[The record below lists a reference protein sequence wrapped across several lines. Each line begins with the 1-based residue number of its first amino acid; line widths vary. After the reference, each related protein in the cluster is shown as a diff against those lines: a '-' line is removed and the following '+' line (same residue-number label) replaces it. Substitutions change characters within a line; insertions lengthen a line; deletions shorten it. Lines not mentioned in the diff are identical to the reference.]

1 MFIREKPNKSGSFS
15 IQIIMKSKGQ
25 YKVVESIGV
34 ARTSEEK
41 FLLKQ
46 RALARLN
53 ELTKQE
59 KLPLFT
65 ERDRKILEYLK
76 LSTRPQT
83 RNVGPELILGKM
95 FDKIGLN
102 KIKEDMFRHITIS
115 RLVYPVSKLKTTEY
129 LLKHHD
135 IDFKISSVYRFLDRF
150 YKEHKDDVN
159 KIIYEHSKE
168 VLGEIKIVFYDMTT
182 LYFESEDEDDLRKIG
197 FSKDGKFRNPQIML
211 GLLLGENGYPIGY
224 DVFEGNKFEGHT
236 LVPVIKKIEKKYK
249 LPKPI
254 IVADSGL
261 LSKDNINNLV
271 KEGYEY
277 IIGARI
283 KNETKD
289 IQTKILNKSQNL
301 EDGKLSFIRKDD
313 GSKLIIGY
321 SVRRSKKDKYNREKG
336 ISRLENDVS
345 SGKLTKQKINN
356 RGYNKFLYIK
366 NKIEVDIDR
375 EKIKE
380 DERWDGLKGYITNCR
395 MSSKDIVS
403 YYNELWKIEKA
414 FRISKT
420 DLRIRPIYHRK
431 KERIEAHLCIAFAA
445 YAVFKELERSLKING
460 INISPAKAIE
470 LSKTILKI
478 TFTLPDSKEKIEIFN
493 QNDNLQ
499 NLLIN
504 MK

>member
-1 MFIREKPNKSGSFS
+1 M
-15 IQIIMKSKGQ
+15 
-25 YKVVESIGV
+25 YK
-34 ARTSEEK
+34 R
-41 FLLKQ
+41 Q
-46 RALARLN
+46 
-53 ELTKQE
+53 
-59 KLPLFT
+59 
-65 ERDRKILEYLK
+65 

-445 YAVFKELERSLKING
+445 YAVFKLSLIH
-460 INISPAKAIE
+460 I
-470 LSKTILKI
+470 
-478 TFTLPDSKEKIEIFN
+478 
-493 QNDNLQ
+493 
-499 NLLIN
+499 
-504 MK
+504 

>member
-313 GSKLIIGY
+313 GSKLIIG
-321 SVRRSKKDKYNREKG
+321 S
-336 ISRLENDVS
+336 
-345 SGKLTKQKINN
+345 
-356 RGYNKFLYIK
+356 
-366 NKIEVDIDR
+366 
-375 EKIKE
+375 
-380 DERWDGLKGYITNCR
+380 
-395 MSSKDIVS
+395 VS
-403 YYNELWKIEKA
+403 Y
-414 FRISKT
+414 T
-420 DLRIRPIYHRK
+420 
-431 KERIEAHLCIAFAA
+431 HL
-445 YAVFKELERSLKING
+445 
-460 INISPAKAIE
+460 
-470 LSKTILKI
+470 
-478 TFTLPDSKEKIEIFN
+478 TLPTKSGV
-493 QNDNLQ
+493 
-499 NLLIN
+499 
-504 MK
+504 